1 MELVF
6 DVVSTQQFAPGL
18 LTSKTFKKAGGVIGR
33 GEDCDWA
40 IPDSKRILSN
50 RHAQVSYS
58 DGHFYLTDT
67 SSNGI
72 QLRDNGARLPK
83 GEPQRVEHGCVYCLG
98 ELEIR
103 ARVLQDPAQ
112 FEEQI
117 GQRQQAGSIIPDDA
131 FLALD
136 PIAALEQRPRG
147 YSTLDEFAGLVQA
160 PEEQATRSE
169 YARIDMESLLLPELV
184 AQAEPAPL
192 DTRPAPPRPSASS
205 APAAPLDDA
214 FWPRFADALGV
225 RLDDLDEAARQALA
239 LQAARLLRQ
248 SVSGLQ
254 QSLRTR
260 GELKNEL
267 RLALTTVQ
275 SAGNN
280 PLKHSADASE
290 ALTTLLRSGKPG
302 QLSAEQAMGRAY
314 RDLQAHQVALFAA
327 SRAAVQGL
335 LQQFAPEQLT
345 LQFEQHRKPLLATSA
360 SRWRAYRRH
369 FRALEKDND
378 WSERLF
384 ARDFARTYEEQ
395 VRLIATLNTD
405 FQG

>member
-6 DVVSTQQFAPGL
+6 DIVSAQQYAPGL
-18 LTSKTFKKAGGVIGR
+18 LTSKSFKKAGGVIGR

-50 RHAQVSYS
+50 RHAQVSYA

-67 SSNGI
+67 SSNGVT
-72 QLRDNGARLPK
+72 LKDNGARLPK
-83 GEPQRVEHGCVYCLG
+83 GEPQRIEHGNVYCLG

-117 GQRQQAGSIIPDDA
+117 GQRQHAGSIIPDDA

-147 YSTLDEFAGLVQA
+147 YSQLDEFAGLVQA
-160 PEEQATRSE
+160 PEEEQARTQ
-169 YARIDMESLLLPELV
+169 YARIDMESLLVPELV
-184 AQAEPAPL
+184 REPEPVVAPRPQPRAMPIPVAEPLAEG
-192 DTRPAPPRPSASS
+192 
-205 APAAPLDDA
+205 
-214 FWPRFADALGV
+214 FWQRFGDALGV
-225 RLDDLDEAARQALA
+225 KLDDLDAEAREALA
-239 LQAARLLRQ
+239 VQAARLLKQ
-248 SVSGLQ
+248 SVAGLQ

-260 GELKNEL
+260 SELKNEL

-280 PLKHSADASE
+280 PLKQIGDAGE
-290 ALTTLLRSGKPG
+290 ALGALLRGNKPG
-302 QLSAEQAMGRAY
+302 QLPAEQALNRAY
-314 RDLQAHQVALFAA
+314 RDLQAHQVALYAA
-327 SRAAVQGL
+327 SRSAVQGL
-335 LQQFAPEQLT
+335 FEQFAPEQLC
-345 LQFEQHRKPLLATSA
+345 LRFEQERKPLLATSG
-360 SRWRAYRRH
+360 SRWRAYQRH
-369 FRALEKDND
+369 FRALQKDDD
-378 WSERLF
+378 WSQRLF
-384 ARDFARTYEEQ
+384 ARDFAKTYEEQ

-405 FQG
+405 YQPS